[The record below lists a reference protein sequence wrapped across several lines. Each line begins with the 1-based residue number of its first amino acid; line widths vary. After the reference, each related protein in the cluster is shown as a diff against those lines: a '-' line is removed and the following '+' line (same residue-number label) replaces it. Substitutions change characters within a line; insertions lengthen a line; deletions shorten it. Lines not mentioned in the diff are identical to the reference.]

1 MRDAIVFS
9 SWSWDMFNVPE
20 RIALALSMRGGRV
33 LYCEMPA
40 SRLKGSRKPLS
51 QFDHRIYGFRPDYWG
66 AKLNHLAPAR
76 RFQWRRVARQILEA
90 AAAVQLKDPVFIYSH
105 VKWIEPL
112 CDEMRAKG
120 FPLVHVCMDYPEPYQ
135 YPQIALSDRTLV
147 IPKTVAHKLKAKF
160 GDKVVLIP
168 QSIHLPGATEQN
180 PDSSGASSIS
190 GKVSHPRLGYLG
202 PIHGRLNLPLL
213 RELLTSHPEWQFY
226 CFGGAASLGIA
237 NAHDIGW
244 VRPEMIQSQVGS
256 FDVGIMPYD
265 CFEDKNLHCVP
276 LKLFDYFL
284 AGIPVVSTP
293 LISLCEYE
301 DLIYFGETPQEFA
314 RAISSALEEPSSS
327 PRRRRRIEVAKLHS
341 TEILGQRLESLLN
354 FGGRSGI

>member
-1 MRDAIVFS
+1 
-9 SWSWDMFNVPE
+9 
-20 RIALALSMRGGRV
+20 MRGARV

-40 SRLKGSRKPLS
+40 SKFRISSTKPS
-51 QFDHRIYGFRPDYWG
+51 QVADRICRFQPAYWG
-66 AKLNHLAPAR
+66 GKLNYFPAAR
-76 RFQWRRVARQILEA
+76 GLQWRMVARQICEQA
-90 AAAVQLKDPVFIYSH
+90 AAIQLDKPLFIYSH
-105 VKWIEPL
+105 IKWIEPL
-112 CDEMRAKG
+112 CEEMRSRG
-120 FPLVHVCMDYPEPYQ
+120 LPLIHVCMDYPEPYQ
-135 YPQIALSDRTLV
+135 YRQIALSDRTLV
-147 IPKTVAHKLKAKF
+147 IPKTVAHKLRAKF

-168 QSIHLPGATEQN
+168 QSIHLPGVTEQN

-190 GKVSHPRLGYLG
+190 GKISYPSLGYLG
-202 PIHGRLNLPLL
+202 PIYGRLNLPLL